1 MQPYEKQN
9 AVLSAAV
16 LEKNLSD
23 YKKTDI
29 RSDGKQINY
38 ILSCSDGIQQKGKMF
53 IVKKKHSQITLSFSG
68 MKNTETYLLFKN
80 INVKIW
86 HIKKKKLIRRA

>member
-38 ILSCSDGIQQKGKMF
+38 ILSCSDGISTKG
-53 IVKKKHSQITLSFSG
+53 
-68 MKNTETYLLFKN
+68 
-80 INVKIW
+80 
-86 HIKKKKLIRRA
+86 